1 MRGKKIVIHIGL
13 QKTGSSS
20 IQVMLASSES
30 YLNTFGYTFPRLPEP
45 ELPKSRVWY
54 SPFRHNCIAGTY
66 ADFTSVFEKL
76 NSNESDSFWN
86 ELNESSFVPILS
98 AEEFSRQKNFT
109 PLAEA
114 LSGFSL
120 HVIVYLRRQDRYIE
134 SLYNQRNKILFH
146 RKDLSCLTEDY
157 LTEKDLFEFIDISG
171 YAQILDYANL
181 VQRIQS
187 QLQPHELTVRNFNRK
202 SMINQDIC
210 ADFLHALN
218 MDVSGWSKPAQ
229 DANQSISNS
238 ILLELKQIRLEEGPE
253 EALKFISD
261 LEQRANEGMTL
272 SGNYALLAEANRT
285 ILLEKYYKINLEI
298 QRSFGINMI

>member
-1 MRGKKIVIHIGL
+1 MAKNLVVHIGL

-30 YLNTFGYTFPRLPEP
+30 YLNSFGYTYPRLPTP
-45 ELPKSRVWY
+45 KNPKSSVWY

-66 ADFTSVFEKL
+66 ADFNSVFEKL
-76 NSNESDSFWN
+76 DSKESGSFWQ
-86 ELNESSFVPILS
+86 ELRESPFVPILS
-98 AEEFSRQKNFT
+98 AEEFSRQKDFT

-114 LSGFSL
+114 LSGFNL
-120 HVIVYLRRQDRYIE
+120 HVIVYFRRQDKYIE

-157 LTEKDLFEFIDISG
+157 LTEKDLFEFIKVSG
-171 YAQILDYANL
+171 YTHILEYMNL
-181 VQRIQS
+181 LKRIQS
-187 QLQPHELTVRNFNRK
+187 QLRPYELTVRNFKRK
-202 SMINQDIC
+202 SLINQDIC

-218 MDVSGWSKPAQ
+218 LDLRGCSTPSQ

-238 ILLELKQIRLEEGPE
+238 ILLELKQIQLEKGPK
-253 EALKFISD
+253 EALDFISN
-261 LEQRANEGMTL
+261 LEQEANNGVSL
-272 SGNYALLAEANRT
+272 SGDYALLTEANRS

-298 QRSFGINMI
+298 QNIFEIDMI